1 MAPRRKAGLDAETIT
16 ALQTRLGEGKR
27 PRVTLTD
34 PSFPAGTAGSVVR
47 IGDPTVDGADYIT
60 VRVSVNGAADEL
72 PFAPGELE
80 LPGRKASP
88 AKATRARPAPKAAP
102 AKAAPVRASST
113 STQLT
118 SAQPTSVPPT
128 NTPTPPPPPTVP
140 PASNPATPEAPG
152 PTPAKSISVRSRKK
166 PPAPPKVAISLVSTG
181 ASWAVSATRGAKS
194 ITKPTA
200 VPPGVITAVA
210 ALLDQPAVTEAVAEV
225 NETALAEAQQR
236 AAELRAELAAL
247 DAVLAAH
254 RAPA

>member
-27 PRVTLTD
+27 PRVTLID

-102 AKAAPVRASST
+102 AKAPPVRAAS
-113 STQLT
+113 T
-118 SAQPTSVPPT
+118 SAQPTSAQPTSIPPT
-128 NTPTPPPPPTVP
+128 STPPPPPAVP

-152 PTPAKSISVRSRKK
+152 PTPAKSSSVRSRKK